1 MMIRNLFIIS
11 KVNQLYKENIID
23 KKTKD
28 ILSKIISNNVN
39 SDSLNYMILDVLDN
53 IPENEKVNELI
64 SELE

>member
-11 KVNQLYKENIID
+11 KINQLYKENIID
-23 KKTKD
+23 KETKD
-28 ILSKIISNNVN
+28 VLSKIISNNVN

>member
-11 KVNQLYKENIID
+11 KINQLYKENIID
-23 KKTKD
+23 KETKD

-53 IPENEKVNELI
+53 IPENEKLNELI
-64 SELE
+64 NELE

>member
-11 KVNQLYKENIID
+11 KINQLYKENIID
-23 KKTKD
+23 KETKD

-39 SDSLNYMILDVLDN
+39 SDSLNYKILDVLDN

>member
-11 KVNQLYKENIID
+11 KINQLYKENIID
-23 KKTKD
+23 KETKD

-53 IPENEKVNELI
+53 IPENEKLNDLI

>member
-11 KVNQLYKENIID
+11 KINQLYKENIID
-23 KKTKD
+23 KETKD

-53 IPENEKVNELI
+53 IPENEKINELI

>member
-11 KVNQLYKENIID
+11 KINQLYKENIID
-23 KKTKD
+23 KETKD

>member
-11 KVNQLYKENIID
+11 KINQLYKENIID
-23 KKTKD
+23 KETKD

-39 SDSLNYMILDVLDN
+39 SDSLNYIILDVLDN
-53 IPENEKVNELI
+53 IPENEKLNELI

>member
-1 MMIRNLFIIS
+1 MIRNLFIIS
-11 KVNQLYKENIID
+11 KINQLYKENIID
-23 KKTKD
+23 KETKD

-53 IPENEKVNELI
+53 IPENEKLNELI

>member
-11 KVNQLYKENIID
+11 KINQLYKENIID
-23 KKTKD
+23 KETKD
-28 ILSKIISNNVN
+28 ILSKIISNNLN

-53 IPENEKVNELI
+53 IPENEKLNELI

>member
-11 KVNQLYKENIID
+11 KINQLYKENIID
-23 KKTKD
+23 KETKD

-53 IPENEKVNELI
+53 LPENEKVNELI